1 MARASEKAQS
11 MLALF
16 RRARKLELEGESNIR
31 PYLATECNTV
41 KECERWRQQIVREV
55 AKMVAQIQNAGLGEF
70 RLRDLNDE
78 INKKLREK
86 NHWQD
91 RIKDLG
97 GPDYRKVGPKML
109 DREGKQ
115 VPGDRG
121 YKYFGAARDLPGV
134 RELFEAAPAEAPRRK
149 RGELFTHID
158 ADYYGYRDEEDGI
171 LLPLEAEAEEYAVAE
186 AVAEWQ
192 AKQQNMQ
199 GGVGGGAGT
208 EAGAGAAAEDEEE
221 ADLYAEGAAFDKQ
234 EKDDETMDLDA
245 DEDQADLAVHE
256 DLPSQE
262 DMAKLL
268 LERKRE
274 LLLKQ
279 YASTDLQAQG
289 EMAKSLAGKVL

>member
-11 MLALF
+11 MLARF
-16 RRARKLELEGESNIR
+16 RAARKTELEGEASLR
-31 PYLATECNTV
+31 PYLATECDNV
-41 KECERWRQQIVREV
+41 KDCERWRQQIVREV

-86 NHWQD
+86 RHWED

-97 GPDYRKVGPKML
+97 GPDYKKVGPKML
-109 DREGKQ
+109 DREGKA

-134 RELFEAAPAEAPRRK
+134 RELFEAAPAEAPRKK

-186 AVAEWQ
+186 AIAEWQ
-192 AKQQNMQ
+192 AKQQQQQQN
-199 GGVGGGAGT
+199 GGAVGGAK
-208 EAGAGAAAEDEEE
+208 AVAEEE
-221 ADLYAEGAAFDKQ
+221 DDEDLYAEGAAFDKQ
-234 EKDDETMDLDA
+234 ERDDETMDLDA
-245 DEDQADLAVHE
+245 DDDQTDLAVHE
-256 DLPSQE
+256 DLPSQQ

-279 YASTDLQAQG
+279 YASSELQTQT
-289 EMAKSLAGKVL
+289 ETAKSLAGKVL